1 MPWWGWVLIAW
12 SVVAV
17 AAALFFGAMAA
28 TVKEFE
34 RGGRTQRLDGVEGS
48 THDVA

>member
-1 MPWWGWVLIAW
+1 MPWWGWVLFAW
-12 SVVAV
+12 FVVAV
-17 AAALFFGAMAA
+17 AASLFFGAMAA

-34 RGGRTQRLDGVEGS
+34 RGARTPSLDGVERS